1 MEFEKHKL
9 TFLDGYSFEAELNGN
24 CYFPVDKEVPES
36 ELAETNVSTIKD
48 EWEIEGIKQEKTY
61 TNMECFN
68 NRCWIDDLKDQ
79 NGKQYLVFRE
89 ISADE
94 LKYRNLQSKI
104 EFLAVMTDND
114 ISE

>member
-1 MEFEKHKL
+1 MEFEKHTL

-48 EWEIEGIKQEKTY
+48 EWEIEGIKQEKVY
-61 TNMECFN
+61 TNMECCN
-68 NRCWIDDLKDQ
+68 NLKDP